1 MPLIKQIE
9 NRVRLL
15 AVIAR
20 ITPASAL
27 KKPGF
32 LCLFGFETVEGRGNT
47 IRKFEGK

>member
-20 ITPASAL
+20 RITPTSAL

-32 LCLFGFETVEGRGNT
+32 FVLVRF
-47 IRKFEGK
+47 